1 MLKNSAEL
9 LELVNSTLN
18 NLCSGRY
25 EYKVLTE
32 SMKYSLEAGGKR
44 VRPLLCMAF
53 ASLCGLSAEKALYPA
68 CAVECIHTY
77 SLIHDDL
84 PCMDDD
90 EMRRGK
96 PSNHIVFGED
106 TALLAGDALQSLAFE
121 ALSTDENIRNIGADA
136 AIRCVNTLSIL
147 SGFKGMVGGQVIDL
161 ALEKCDGDVDTV
173 RLMHSL
179 KTAALIKSACVM
191 GCVAAGADE
200 EKINAASEYAECIGL
215 QFQIVDDIL
224 DVTSTTDVLGKP
236 INSDSENNKT
246 NMVSLLGIEECR
258 QIARSLTDKAKSSL
272 NAFEG
277 DTKGL
282 EDFAESLLNRNK

>member
-18 NLCSGRY
+18 NLCSGRD

-106 TALLAGDALQSLAFE
+106 TALLAGDALQGLAFE

-147 SGFKGMVGGQVIDL
+147 SGAKGMVGGQVIDL

-236 INSDSENNKT
+236 VNSDSENNKT

>member
-1 MLKNSAEL
+1 
-9 LELVNSTLN
+9 
-18 NLCSGRY
+18 
-25 EYKVLTE
+25 
-32 SMKYSLEAGGKR
+32 
-44 VRPLLCMAF
+44 
-53 ASLCGLSAEKALYPA
+53 
-68 CAVECIHTY
+68 
-77 SLIHDDL
+77 
-84 PCMDDD
+84 
-90 EMRRGK
+90 MRRGK

-147 SGFKGMVGGQVIDL
+147 SGAKGMVGGQVIDL

-236 INSDSENNKT
+236 VNSDSENNKT